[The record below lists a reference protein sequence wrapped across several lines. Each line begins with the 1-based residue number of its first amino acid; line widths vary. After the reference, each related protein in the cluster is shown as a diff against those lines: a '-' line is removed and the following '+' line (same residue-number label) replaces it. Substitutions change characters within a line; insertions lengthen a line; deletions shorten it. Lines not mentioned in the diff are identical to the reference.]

1 MYLSVDIVDFERKR
15 MQPMLDHH
23 FREEDVLK
31 KNEVLKRKKLVK
43 GKGSIIDR
51 SKKYTQLTDLQIWMV
66 NCYHT
71 S

>member
-43 GKGSIIDR
+43 GK
-51 SKKYTQLTDLQIWMV
+51 
-66 NCYHT
+66 
-71 S
+71 